1 MPIDRDRL
9 WRRIEALAGIT
20 DPDRP
25 WTRRS
30 FSPRFIEGR
39 AWLAAEFRASGLATS
54 IDAGGNLVGEWAG
67 TDPALPPIVVGSH
80 SDTVPAGGRFDGI
93 LGVIAGLEVAQGL
106 AERGERLRHPLKV
119 YDFLAEEPSEFGLS
133 CIGSRAYAGKL
144 TPDMLALKRA
154 DGVTL
159 REAMLAVGGRPDEL
173 GSRAAAAPV
182 AAYVELHIEQGRI
195 LESAGCD
202 IGVVTDIVGIRRER
216 ITVTGRADH
225 SGTTPMAYR
234 ADALVGA
241 AAIIEAVHAK
251 ALALQAAARPVIG
264 TIGHLVVVPNAA
276 NAVPGEVALSLEV
289 RSADEDAIDRFG
301 AELLETTRE
310 RTEALRLTVR
320 RELVSHVAPTACAAL
335 IQQAAADAARL
346 AGYSS
351 QPIASGA
358 GHDGVFVAATGPI
371 GMIFIP
377 CRDGR
382 SHTPEEWTEPAQAEA
397 GARVLAET
405 VRLLDHRL
413 AAPGPISPAL

>member
-1 MPIDRDRL
+1 MPIDGSRL
-9 WRRIEALAGIT
+9 WRRIETLAGIT
-20 DPDRP
+20 DPDKP

-30 FSPRFIEGR
+30 FSQRFLEGR
-39 AWLAAEFRASGLATS
+39 AWLKAEFEAAGLATS

-67 TDPALPPIVVGSH
+67 TDPALAPIMIGSH

-93 LGVIAGLEVAQGL
+93 LGVVAALEVAQSL
-106 AERGERLRHPLKV
+106 AERGERLRHTLKV

-154 DGVTL
+154 DGLSL
-159 REAMLAVGGRPDEL
+159 RDAIATVGGRPDEL
-173 GSRAAAAPV
+173 GTRAVAART
-182 AAYVELHIEQGRI
+182 AAYVELHIEQGRV
-195 LESAGCD
+195 LEAAGRD

-241 AAIIEAVHAK
+241 AGIIQAVHAK
-251 ALALQAAARPVIG
+251 ALALQDARQPLVA
-264 TIGHLVVVPNAA
+264 TIGHMVVVPNAA
-276 NAVPGEVALSLEV
+276 NAVPGEVMLSLEV
-289 RSADEDAIDRFG
+289 RSADEAAIVRFG
-301 AELLETTRE
+301 EELLDAAQPAIT
-310 RTEALRLTVR
+310 ALGLTAR
-320 RELVSHVAPTACAAL
+320 SELISHVVPTACARP
-335 IQQAAADAARL
+335 IQDAMAEATGL

-358 GHDGVFVAATGPI
+358 GHDGVFVALTGPI

-397 GARVLAET
+397 GTRVLAET
-405 VRLLDHRL
+405 VRLLDQRL
-413 AAPGPISPAL
+413 AAPGTI